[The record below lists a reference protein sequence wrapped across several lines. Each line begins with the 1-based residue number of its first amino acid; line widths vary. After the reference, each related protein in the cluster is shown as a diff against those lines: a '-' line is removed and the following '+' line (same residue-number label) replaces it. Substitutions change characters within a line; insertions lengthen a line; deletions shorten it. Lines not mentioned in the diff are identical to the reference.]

1 MHRKG
6 LPVNTKM
13 KKPESIARILDA
25 ARGEFAENGFSGA
38 RVDAIAER
46 AGVNKALL
54 YYHVGGKAALFERV
68 LHNTI
73 GNLAKTLEAIIKPV
87 ADPVEK
93 LKLYVRSVLGTV
105 CSNPQIPSILIQ
117 ELSSGA
123 RHLPEQTARDFASLF
138 NLITDIIEGG
148 VRAGVFRD
156 TAPVLI
162 HFMILGPAIFHPRV
176 SELSERYDSLADPQR
191 LEKNFSISLEKEIEK
206 LVLQAVCI

>member
-1 MHRKG
+1 MTPKTRKT
-6 LPVNTKM
+6 N
-13 KKPESIARILDA
+13 SIERILAA
-25 ARGEFAENGFSGA
+25 ARVEFAEHGFSGA
-38 RVDAIAER
+38 RVDAIAAR

-54 YYHVGGKAALFERV
+54 YYHVGGKAALFERI

-73 GNLAKTLEAIIKPV
+73 GNLAETLDAITQPV

-93 LKLYVRSVLGTV
+93 LKIYVRSLLKTV

-123 RHLPEQTARDFASLF
+123 RHLPEQVARDFARLF
-138 NLITDIIEGG
+138 NLITDIIEDG
-148 VRAGVFRD
+148 VHAGVFRD

-162 HFMILGPAIFHPRV
+162 HFMVLGPAIFHPRV
-176 SELSERYDSLADPQR
+176 SELSKRFGNLAAPQR